1 MLVSIVIPTYNSSKF
16 IEKTIAAIDEYAA
29 SASHDVELIIVDDG
43 SRDST
48 FSTLT
53 DIAGSCKV
61 PMVLVQ
67 LFRNRGQFH
76 ALMAGLHHAKGDY
89 VATLDDDLEYSP
101 DQIPVLLGV
110 FAGEYDK
117 YDLVIGVPEERQS
130 SWIRRKGSLLSN
142 RVNSILIGKPAE
154 LRTGTFRLMTR
165 QFVANLLEYKTA
177 NPIMAQLVFQTTR
190 RVANITV
197 THRHGLRPSNYSLKH
212 LVQTFFR
219 MAQLFSDLPLRYMSC
234 FGFTIS
240 ALSFMAGLFYIIRYI
255 IRYLTSYPR
264 PVIVAGWT
272 SIIVSILFF
281 SGIILLSIGLLGQYI
296 FRIYEEVNK
305 HPNYQIRRIE
315 KYSGVEKSG

>member
-101 DQIPVLLGV
+101 DQIP
-110 FAGEYDK
+110 
-117 YDLVIGVPEERQS
+117 
-130 SWIRRKGSLLSN
+130 
-142 RVNSILIGKPAE
+142 
-154 LRTGTFRLMTR
+154 
-165 QFVANLLEYKTA
+165 
-177 NPIMAQLVFQTTR
+177 
-190 RVANITV
+190 
-197 THRHGLRPSNYSLKH
+197 
-212 LVQTFFR
+212 
-219 MAQLFSDLPLRYMSC
+219 
-234 FGFTIS
+234 
-240 ALSFMAGLFYIIRYI
+240 
-255 IRYLTSYPR
+255 
-264 PVIVAGWT
+264 
-272 SIIVSILFF
+272 
-281 SGIILLSIGLLGQYI
+281 
-296 FRIYEEVNK
+296 
-305 HPNYQIRRIE
+305 
-315 KYSGVEKSG
+315 